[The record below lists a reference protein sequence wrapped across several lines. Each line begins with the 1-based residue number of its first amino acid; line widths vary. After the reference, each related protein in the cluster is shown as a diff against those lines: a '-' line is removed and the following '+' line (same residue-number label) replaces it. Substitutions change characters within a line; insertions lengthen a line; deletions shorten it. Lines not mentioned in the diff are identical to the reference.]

1 MAERRPSGA
10 RSRVARAVL
19 VGTVMSAVAAPA
31 SPAASEPVTDV
42 EVDGTVRVQ
51 PAEEGAINVDGERA
65 YRGQLTLYPDGLLVN
80 DVPMESYV
88 EGIAEMPA
96 RWPLEALK
104 AQAVAARTYAWW
116 HATRAED
123 RRSDICPT
131 TACQVYRGIGVVED
145 SGERWAEAVAATR
158 GQVLQRDDGAP
169 VLARYHSTSGGRT
182 FDNQEVFPSSGEH
195 AALIGIDDPYD
206 AVSPYHRWT
215 VTFDRELF
223 DELLARGDQLAAVV
237 PVADVERIGDVDDP
251 DATIA
256 VTGDA
261 GDTVEVGAGDL
272 RDFLSTVAPA
282 VRPADY
288 PSRADDG
295 LRRLPTTVP
304 TARYWIGLDD
314 DEVVLEGRGFG
325 HGVGMGQYG
334 ARGRAE
340 DGARYTEILE
350 AYYGGTEP
358 TTPEGLP
365 SSIRVD
371 LGTYAQLR
379 LTGDTP
385 VTIEGDGVSVER
397 ALGTWTATRTDGGWR
412 LAAPDGTGA
421 PLEASDTRAVD
432 GLTGDDTAA
441 VEVEVN
447 KPVELTL
454 DVRADGT
461 DQEPVLTRAL
471 GVVDAGIHTA
481 TWSFSDEAGDRVP
494 AGEYA
499 VTLRAEDAVGDVA
512 GGPASV
518 TVPAPGDDAATD
530 RATDDDRR
538 DTTSTIALLVLA
550 ATVLLP
556 VALIV
561 AWLSAR
567 KART

>member
-1 MAERRPSGA
+1 MV
-10 RSRVARAVL
+10 RSVL
-19 VGTVMSAVAAPA
+19 VGSVLLLVTAPSFPAVA
-31 SPAASEPVTDV
+31 EPVTDLQV
-42 EVDGTVRVQ
+42 EGAVQVR
-51 PAEEGAINVDGERA
+51 PTEDGAINVDGARA
-65 YRGQLTLYPDGLLVN
+65 YRGDLQLYADGLLVN
-80 DVPMESYV
+80 EVPMEAYV

-116 HATRAED
+116 HAVRAED

-131 TACQVYRGIGVVED
+131 TACQVYQGIGVVED
-145 SGERWAEAVAATR
+145 GGEAWGEAVDATR
-158 GQVLQRDDGAP
+158 GEVLQTDDGAP

-182 FDNQEVFPSSGEH
+182 FDNQDVFPSSGEH
-195 AALIGIDDPYD
+195 AALVGIDDPYD
-206 AVSPYHRWT
+206 EVSPYHRWT

-237 PVADVERIGDVDDP
+237 PVADIERLGDVDDP

-256 VTGDA
+256 VTSDG

-272 RDFLSTVAPA
+272 RDFLSSVAPDA
-282 VRPADY
+282 RPGDY

-304 TARYWIGLDD
+304 TARYDIGVED
-314 DEVVLEGRGFG
+314 DEVVIEGRGFG
-325 HGVGMGQYG
+325 HGVGLGQYG
-334 ARGRAE
+334 ARGRAQ
-340 DGARYTEILE
+340 DGASYTDILS
-350 AYYGGTEP
+350 AYYGGSEP
-358 TTPEGLP
+358 TTPEEVP

-371 LGTYAQLR
+371 LGTHDQLR

-385 VTIEGDGVSVER
+385 MTIEGDGASVER

-412 LAAPDGTGA
+412 LEAPEGTEE
-421 PLEASDTRAVD
+421 PLEASDTRTVE

-447 KPVELTL
+447 KPVELLL
-454 DVRADGT
+454 DVRAHGT
-461 DQEPVLTRAL
+461 DQEPVLTRAV
-471 GVVDAGIHTA
+471 GVVDAGTHTA
-481 TWSFSDEAGDRVP
+481 TWSFADDAGDRVP

-499 VTLRAEDAVGDVA
+499 VTLRAEDAAGETA

-518 TVPAPGDDAATD
+518 TVPAAGDEAATGS
-530 RATDDDRR
+530 APNDDRR
-538 DTTSTIALLVLA
+538 DTTSTTALLVLA
-550 ATVLLP
+550 AAVLLP
-556 VALIV
+556 VAVLV
-561 AWLSAR
+561 AWISTR